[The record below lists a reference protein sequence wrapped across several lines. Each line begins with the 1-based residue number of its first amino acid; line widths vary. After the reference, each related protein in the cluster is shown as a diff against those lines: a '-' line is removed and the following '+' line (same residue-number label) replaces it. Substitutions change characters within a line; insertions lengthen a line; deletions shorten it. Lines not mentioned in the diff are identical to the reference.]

1 MNSNIRQRKRFLE
14 QQAKWEEKSNSVVKA
29 LFTDIR
35 GRMKNKKASI
45 VKENALKPTD
55 LTLIMENENE
65 TSNSVI
71 DVDGSDKDE

>member
-71 DVDGSDKDE
+71 DVDGSG